1 MNLDTVQ
8 GVLCMNKPTE
18 FTSFDV
24 IGKLRGILH
33 MRRLGH
39 TGTLDPMATGVLPVL
54 VGKATRACD
63 ILPDQTKSYRAAVQF
78 GWETDTEDVWGIRT
92 AAYPEMHVTKEM
104 LDEVIP
110 RFLGEIQQIPPMY
123 SAVSVEGKRLY
134 ELARK
139 GVVIDRPARTVQ
151 VDDITLEEW
160 DEEKQTAVLSVTC
173 GKGTYIRTLL
183 SDIGRALGGGAV
195 MTALCRT
202 MAHGF
207 TLEQCYTFEQVTEFC
222 RMGTL
227 VEHLIPTDRLFAAL
241 PALHLTEQQTALYG
255 NGVKLALSRVEGIL
269 PDQEQYR
276 VYGADG
282 CFFGTA
288 QTDRKSD
295 ELRVGKNM
303 KEKGGNGLGKAEA
316 HHCTAGTGKCRGA
329 GIF

>member
-54 VGKATRACD
+54 VGMATRACD

-227 VEHLIPTDRLFAAL
+227 AEHLIPTDRLFAAL

-303 KEKGGNGLGKAEA
+303 K
-316 HHCTAGTGKCRGA
+316 
-329 GIF
+329 

>member
-151 VDDITLEEW
+151 VDDITL
-160 DEEKQTAVLSVTC
+160 A
-173 GKGTYIRTLL
+173 
-183 SDIGRALGGGAV
+183 GRG
-195 MTALCRT
+195 R
-202 MAHGF
+202 
-207 TLEQCYTFEQVTEFC
+207 
-222 RMGTL
+222 
-227 VEHLIPTDRLFAAL
+227 
-241 PALHLTEQQTALYG
+241 
-255 NGVKLALSRVEGIL
+255 
-269 PDQEQYR
+269 
-276 VYGADG
+276 
-282 CFFGTA
+282 
-288 QTDRKSD
+288 
-295 ELRVGKNM
+295 
-303 KEKGGNGLGKAEA
+303 
-316 HHCTAGTGKCRGA
+316 
-329 GIF
+329 